1 MEGSEAAA
9 TDGDVEWEYA
19 GQHAFYYHVY
29 VDADQIIR
37 PWLKPRGE
45 RLGGPYRSYE
55 IAENEARKQP
65 HTHYSI
71 SKVTV
76 KAGIQVPF
84 KEETSG

>member
-1 MEGSEAAA
+1 MEGSEAEA

-19 GQHAFYYHVY
+19 GRHAFYYHVY

-45 RLGGPYRSYE
+45 RMGGPYRSYE
-55 IAENEARKQP
+55 IAESEARKQP

-71 SKVTV
+71 TKVTL

-84 KEETSG
+84 KEETFG